1 MKKTELVPL
10 EKDHIGYQILAQNKD
25 QAKEEAADD
34 KDEDELMGD
43 EPTDDYNWYFI
54 DEEEDFETLIE
65 SLNAKGIHEKK
76 LIENLKKIR
85 QQLKLKK
92 VKKANSPTK
101 VEGKPLQSFNQNEES
116 KQNKDDTNQI
126 NKEGEDENM

>member
-1 MKKTELVPL
+1 M
-10 EKDHIGYQILAQNKD
+10 
-25 QAKEEAADD
+25 AD
-34 KDEDELMGD
+34 EQ
-43 EPTDDYNWYFI
+43 TDDYNWYFI

-101 VEGKPLQSFNQNEES
+101 IDGKPLQSSNQNEEA
-116 KQNKDDTNQI
+116 K
-126 NKEGEDENM
+126 

>member
-101 VEGKPLQSFNQNEES
+101 VEGKPLQSFNQNEDS